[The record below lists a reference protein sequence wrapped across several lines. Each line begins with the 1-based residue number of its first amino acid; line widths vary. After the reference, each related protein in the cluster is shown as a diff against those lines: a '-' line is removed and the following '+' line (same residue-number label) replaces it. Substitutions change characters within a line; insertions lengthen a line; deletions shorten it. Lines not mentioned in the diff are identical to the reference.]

1 MSVDIGPA
9 AVPVQAQNS
18 VGVMLVPVSGSG
30 YDIGPYMDLAT
41 RPAVLLSL
49 LQGPY
54 SDTDSEEDDA
64 TAESL
69 EEAEEEAGAFPADDP
84 AGASAGAPEALAA
97 GTCAF
102 SVRTADVESD

>member
-9 AVPVQAQNS
+9 AVPVQARNS
-18 VGVMLVPVSGSG
+18 VGVMLFPMSVSG
-30 YDIGPYMDLAT
+30 YDIGPYMGLAM
-41 RPAVLLSL
+41 RPAVLFSL

-69 EEAEEEAGAFPADDP
+69 EEAEEAGAFPAEDP
-84 AGASAGAPEALAA
+84 AGASAGAPEALAG

-102 SVRTADVESD
+102 SVRTADAEND